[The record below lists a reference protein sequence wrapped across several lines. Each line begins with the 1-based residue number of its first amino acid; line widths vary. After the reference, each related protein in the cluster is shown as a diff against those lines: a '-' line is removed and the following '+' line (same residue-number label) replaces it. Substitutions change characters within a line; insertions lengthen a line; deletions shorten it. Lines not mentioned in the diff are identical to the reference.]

1 MNCETLSVSDTTVF
15 ATPIMK
21 IELAALLIFSTA
33 FKGLNAVEIFEG
45 SCGINDAI
53 CTLNYSSEL
62 KPWIHD
68 VYVRMVDSRRV
79 AENHD
84 FISSISYGTVPRAAL
99 LNYFK
104 GMYWHGKQPRMLR
117 SKFPNT

>member
-1 MNCETLSVSDTTVF
+1 MRCATLSISDITVF
-15 ATPIMK
+15 ATHIMK

-33 FKGLNAVEIFEG
+33 FKGLNAVEIYEG
-45 SCGINDAI
+45 SCGINDGV

-68 VYVRMVDSRRV
+68 VYLRMVDSRRA
-79 AENHD
+79 AENHN
-84 FISSISYGTVPRAAL
+84 FISSMSNGEIPKVAL

>member
-1 MNCETLSVSDTTVF
+1 MISMTVST
-15 ATPIMK
+15 TPIMR
-21 IELAALLIFSTA
+21 IALVSLLIISTA
-33 FKGLNAVEIFEG
+33 FEGVNAVEIFEG
-45 SCGINDAI
+45 TCGINDAI

-84 FISSISYGTVPRAAL
+84 FISSITNGSVSRAAL
-99 LNYFK
+99 LAYFK
-104 GMYWHGKQPRMLR
+104 GMYWHGKLP
-117 SKFPNT
+117 